1 MGLNQGKAMA
11 ASDLVVALEGAGA
24 DEDALVNLMD
34 EIGAV
39 RGAHAARL
47 EGGPA
52 PEGSKALGLET
63 MALLVQ
69 AGAGAI
75 PKLVGSLGDWLT
87 RQPQGT
93 KLRIRNGDREFEWE
107 GPMPP
112 AEILALLKESGA

>member
-1 MGLNQGKAMA
+1 MA
-11 ASDLVVALEGAGA
+11 HAELVVSLEGRGA
-24 DEDALVNLMD
+24 DQDALVNLMD
-34 EIGAV
+34 EIAAV
-39 RGAHAARL
+39 RGAQAERM

-52 PEGSKALGLET
+52 PAGAKALGLET

-75 PKLVGSLGDWLT
+75 PKLVGSIGDWLT

-93 KLRIRNGDREFEWE
+93 KLRIRRGDREFEWE

-112 AEILALLKESGA
+112 PEILALLKEVGA